1 MTSVKKPV
9 PLVYWPLWM
18 TLLGLAL
25 VVFYVFLTPIWMGIR
40 VLAWLS
46 ERGSTVFESREPG
59 R

>member
-1 MTSVKKPV
+1 MNAAKKPV

-40 VLAWLS
+40 LVAWLS
-46 ERGSTVFESREPG
+46 ERGSTVFESREAG